1 MNKTTALLLALL
13 ASLVGLADTY
23 YPMLTSV
30 KDSTPKGNTFYNQAA
45 SCWTCSDSGV
55 TVVPP
60 NDPAASSYDYVLKHP
75 LRGPNS
81 GNYNPWYCHSFIVDG
96 VELSDQK
103 ASGVQTNDFLNEGL
117 VLKPGGG
124 VSVAN
129 SRFCDVVYKGKIT
142 VEGTSGD
149 KNRCAFS
156 AGQAGAVVNGNR
168 TADVRPVTI
177 ASVLRVAGT
186 LIGSSSAEM
195 KFGTSTIGA
204 RTVIEADASQY
215 YGRAIASSATGY
227 LTLGCETF
235 NGELVSWNGAA
246 IGTEKADSTVRVR
259 GMTMTSEA
267 SPVFIVKTDF
277 NAKKAGLIV
286 VTNSFTQTSK
296 MIVQVMGAKL
306 WKGRIPILKL
316 EPEATGDLDANL
328 FELDKMAIDRYR
340 NQIGFLMPFDVH
352 LEATTEIDGSR
363 VLYLVSDTELAYLI
377 TGNKD
382 PENGTDNL
390 NPTAFTNS
398 TWWSNSDAWSDST
411 TMNPDYDYFTDGKI
425 LTTDFAKKSTFPGNS
440 LIANNY
446 IVQMVKHWTVTNLY
460 MLPNAYLKLT
470 YKNDEGWGNYN
481 SLSGNLHAVSYVP
494 TDVIT
499 FQVYFYQHYTIGAA
513 ITGNGNLAFYGKGG
527 SAFPRGY
534 VHIPNANPGF
544 KGTWRVSIMANNDSD
559 PARRAPTEL
568 NRERF
573 YIGSGASLG
582 GALDE
587 FNYKALQLD
596 SMSLLEALDDLTIDE
611 QTRGI
616 FVKDFGGFG
625 APEGVTMNVKVP
637 VALAGCLR
645 KEGAGTVGMGGTLR
659 FMDAGGALSDTPV
672 ANSNLFV
679 VAEGAVKPL
688 STTAFD
694 GLAISV
700 TNAQARIAYDLAP
713 ADDGVRQYGIYNVKN
728 TTDPI
733 GSTLDGGVIPVQIDG
748 TPDRGVGRYKIG
760 LVTLASRG
768 LAEAVMPKLSL
779 PTVRGLSSA
788 LSVRDNAGGS
798 ATVVCTLK
806 RSGLTLIFR

>member
-1 MNKTTALLLALL
+1 MNKTTVLLLALL

-23 YPMLTSV
+23 YPTLTSV
-30 KDSTPKGNTFYNQAA
+30 VNSTPSIGNTFYNKAA
-45 SCWTCSDSGV
+45 SWTCSDSGV

-60 NDPAASSYDYVLKHP
+60 NDPAASSYDYVLKHS
-75 LRGPNS
+75 LRGPAS
-81 GNYNPWYCHSFIVDG
+81 GNYNPWYCHSFIIDG
-96 VELSDQK
+96 VMLNDQK
-103 ASGVQTNDFLNEGL
+103 TSGVQTNDFLNEGL
-117 VLKPGGG
+117 IVKPGGG
-124 VSVAN
+124 VSVAD
-129 SRFCDVVYKGKIT
+129 SRYCDVVYKGKIT
-142 VEGTSGD
+142 IEGTSGEAS
-149 KNRCAFS
+149 RCSFS
-156 AGQAGAVVNGNR
+156 AGRASASEKK
-168 TADVRPVTI
+168 
-177 ASVLRVAGT
+177 ASVLRIAGT

-195 KFGTSTIGA
+195 KFGTTTIGA

-215 YGRAIASSATGY
+215 YGRAITAGSGGIGY
-227 LTLGCETF
+227 LTLGCEIF
-235 NGELVSWNGAA
+235 NGTLESWDGAA
-246 IGTEKADSTVRVR
+246 IGTERADATVRVR
-259 GMTMTSEA
+259 SMQITA
-267 SPVFIVKTDF
+267 AAAPFIVKTDF

-544 KGTWRVSIMANNDSD
+544 KGTWRVSIMANNNSD

-748 TPDRGVGRYKIG
+748 TPDRGVGRYEIG

-779 PTVRGLSSA
+779 PKVRGFASA

-798 ATVVCTLK
+798 ATVVCTLTC
-806 RSGLTLIFR
+806 RGLTLKFR